1 MEGLFPVLAVQIG
14 IILLSAMTQAS
25 LQCATGAMLLLYHES
40 LGKHVK
46 KTTKRLAS
54 NYILGVV
61 FMNCLL
67 VASMA
72 FGVLTIANGP
82 LSIDFLAII
91 AAIMTLVSVMI
102 WFFYYRSGQST
113 QLWLPKSVT
122 RLINQRAKKTDS
134 KVEAF
139 SLGILTTL
147 AEMPFSFV
155 LVLAAANSIL
165 RLPLLLQCAG
175 ILFYAAI
182 AILPLS
188 MLRFFI
194 RHGRTVVDI
203 QKWRVKNKDF
213 MKLASGILLLTLAI
227 FIVAYEIVGV

>member
-40 LGKHVK
+40 LCKHVK

-54 NYILGVV
+54 NYVL
-61 FMNCLL
+61 
-67 VASMA
+67 ASMA
-72 FGVLTIANGP
+72 FGILTIANGP

-91 AAIMTLVSVMI
+91 AAIMTLVSVMV
-102 WFFYYRSGQST
+102 WFFYYRSKQST

-122 RLINQRAKKTDS
+122 QLINQRAKKTDS

-139 SLGILTTL
+139 SLGMLTTL

-155 LVLAAANSIL
+155 LVLAAANSVL
-165 RLPLLLQCAG
+165 KLPLLLQCAG
-175 ILFYAAI
+175 ILFYATI

-213 MKLASGILLLTLAI
+213 MKLVSGILLLTLAI

>member
-54 NYILGVV
+54 NYILGVI

-82 LSIDFLAII
+82 LSIGFLAII

-102 WFFYYRSGQST
+102 WFFYSRSGQST
-113 QLWLPKSVT
+113 QLWLPKSV
-122 RLINQRAKKTDS
+122 
-134 KVEAF
+134 
-139 SLGILTTL
+139 TL